1 MDKGPLLSSLSFAQ
15 LQPFACDVHPAVP
28 LQLLQIQESKEQD
41 QNRLAAL
48 LVGTAV
54 EGLVEV
60 KSCVPFQIKVLDNK
74 ISFRLSALNELVE
87 MIREAQPKA
96 MVVGL
101 FISGELNAAFLN
113 VWGRLKTHHK
123 TAQALLTV
131 SVGEVGVEVHC
142 FRVTALAQY
151 QLALVQEVP
160 VTLQTK
166 ELAHIQPVQRLS
178 QAVQALRE
186 QVRLCKEYLAK
197 GKPDPAVTKLLL
209 RCAKALPPSSLRLE
223 TDIEMIKYL
232 SSLVKTQLHISDS
245 ANNLL

>member
-1 MDKGPLLSSLSFAQ
+1 MDKGPLLSSLSFAS
-15 LQPFACDVHPAVP
+15 LQPFVCEVHPAVP
-28 LQLLQIQESKEQD
+28 LQLLQIQESKEADERQ
-41 QNRLAAL
+41 LAAL
-48 LVGTAV
+48 LIGTAV

-60 KSCVPFQIKVLDNK
+60 KSCVPFYVKVTDK
-74 ISFRLSALNELVE
+74 ISFRLSSLNELVE
-87 MIREAQPKA
+87 LVKDAQPKA
-96 MVVGL
+96 AVVGL
-101 FISGELNAAFLN
+101 FVSGDLSTVCLNL
-113 VWGRLKTHHK
+113 WGRLKTHHK

-131 SVGEVGVEVHC
+131 TVGETGVDMRC
-142 FRVTALAQY
+142 FRVTAWPQY
-151 QLALVQEVP
+151 PLALVQEVP

-186 QVRLCKEYLAK
+186 QVRLCKEYLAR

-209 RCAKALPPSSLRLE
+209 RCAKALPPCSQRLE

-232 SSLVKTQLHISDS
+232 SSLVKTQLQLSDS